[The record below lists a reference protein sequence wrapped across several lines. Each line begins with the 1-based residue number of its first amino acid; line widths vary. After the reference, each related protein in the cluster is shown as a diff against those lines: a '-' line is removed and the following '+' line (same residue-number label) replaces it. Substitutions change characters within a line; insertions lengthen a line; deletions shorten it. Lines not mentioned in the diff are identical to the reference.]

1 MEGTSMS
8 FNLNPLNNNTPNI
21 RTSKSQDG
29 GAGNT
34 GYFQQQKEKQEK
46 QERDKSVFGESKDTI
61 TLSDAAAPNYQ
72 EPPMLVKI
80 VEFAKSLLHK
90 MYRSLFYK

>member
-1 MEGTSMS
+1 MEDTSMS
-8 FNLNPLNNNTPNI
+8 FNLNPLNNNTPSI
-21 RTSKSQDG
+21 RTSKTQDG

-34 GYFQQQKEKQEK
+34 GYFQQQQEKKEKE
-46 QERDKSVFGESKDTI
+46 ERNKNLFGESKDTI
-61 TLSDAAAPNYQ
+61 TLSDAAAPTYQ
-72 EPPMLVKI
+72 EPPILVKI